1 MEEFLN
7 TNTYRRLKVTN
18 NSLRKKVGRLSKL
31 LGLNVI
37 IAVGSVLG
45 LLTLSS
51 MYGAQVYANSQLEKT
66 VAEQKVTIDSQSKDL
81 LLAAVEIDQLSVV
94 AGELDE
100 QNSELVTT
108 LKAQETE
115 LEELRER
122 KELYEKYDYAFVR
135 EDGSRTDIE
144 YDDIKSLE
152 ELAEEQGLG
161 EDAVA
166 LVLAISRNES
176 QGYAK
181 VKNPKSSAAGLCGLL
196 NSTAKYSY
204 ETLLANGKGS
214 YKSEYVY
221 DTLTNL
227 EMALA
232 YVAYLKDNTSSN
244 YELLVAYRG
253 DDNDASWFRK
263 IQKYTGKAIADL
275 DI

>member
-1 MEEFLN
+1 MEEILN

-37 IAVGSVLG
+37 IAVGSVSG
-45 LLTLSS
+45 LLILGGL
-51 MYGAQVYANSQLEKT
+51 YGSQVYTNHKLEET
-66 VAEQKVTIDSQSKDL
+66 ISEQEATIESQSSDL
-81 LLAAVEIDQLSVV
+81 LVAAVEIDKLSVV

-100 QNSELVTT
+100 QNSELIDT
-108 LKAQETE
+108 LKTQETE

-122 KELYEKYDYAFVR
+122 KELYEKYEYAFIR
-135 EDGSRTDIE
+135 EDGSRTDIKYE
-144 YDDIKSLE
+144 DIKTLE
-152 ELAEEQGLG
+152 ELAKEENLG

-166 LVLAISRNES
+166 VVLAISRNES
-176 QGYAK
+176 QGYAN
-181 VKNPKSSAAGLCGLL
+181 VKNPESSAAGLCGLL
-196 NSTAKYSY
+196 SSTAEYSY
-204 ETLLANGKGS
+204 ETLLENGAGS

-221 DTLTNL
+221 DSLTNL

-232 YVAYLKDNTSSN
+232 YVAYLKENTASN

-253 DDNDASWFRK
+253 DDNDTSWFKK
-263 IQKYTGKAIADL
+263 IQKYTGKTIAEL

>member
-45 LLTLSS
+45 LLTLGG
-51 MYGAQVYANSQLEKT
+51 MYGTQVYANSQLEKSI
-66 VAEQKVTIDSQSKDL
+66 AEQKATIDSQSNDL
-81 LLAAVEIDQLSVV
+81 LLAAMEIDQLSVV

-152 ELAEEQGLG
+152 ELAEKEGLG

-176 QGYAK
+176 QGYAN
-181 VKNPKSSAAGLCGLL
+181 VKNPKSSAAGLCRLL
-196 NSTAKYSY
+196 KSTAKYSY
-204 ETLLANGKGS
+204 ETLLANGKGT

-232 YVAYLKDNTSSN
+232 YVAYLKENTDSN

-253 DDNDASWFRK
+253 DDNDASWFKK
-263 IQKYTGKAIADL
+263 IQKYTGKTIADL

>member
-1 MEEFLN
+1 
-7 TNTYRRLKVTN
+7 
-18 NSLRKKVGRLSKL
+18 
-31 LGLNVI
+31 
-37 IAVGSVLG
+37 
-45 LLTLSS
+45 
-51 MYGAQVYANSQLEKT
+51 MYGAQVYTNSQLEKT

-253 DDNDASWFRK
+253 DDNDTSWFRK